1 MSAEQS
7 SDKEPI
13 RTETPIFDAGKA
25 GETVSLCPNPLILP
39 IAEAP
44 AACLSP

>member
-25 GETVSLCPNPLILP
+25 GEIVFLCSNSLNLP
-39 IAEAP
+39 ITEAP